1 MNHEK
6 FWNGSIIK
14 LPQPSL
20 SQPKGAPWFKRARP
34 PLSLTGGAHL
44 SSPSSRRARR
54 RARALAPPPPR
65 IPPHP
70 AFPARLKEGE
80 NHPRDS
86 LSRFPLFS
94 LSLSLGFVRIAPA
107 ILADV
112 INGAR
117 ELRGRFPS
125 SPAALSPS
133 RRYKIVPRASLFR
146 FRRSPL
152 ALAVGFVP
160 APCSSLSAV
169 AAELRFAAVVAPVL
183 LPTRRHLRPLRRVA
197 ADPVRRSASPVDCR
211 SAVALGIPTRAAV
224 FLRSGRR
231 SRRRRCPGVSRG
243 PPFAFPLPSSLSGA
257 APPRRWSPAVTIG
270 ARARRSRR
278 PRRRGRPRA
287 CPRGCQVGPAVS
299 RPRPRVRLTRGTH
312 GADRRQPRAPDA
324 AASEDPLFVEVEA
337 VDWESEQGKSHHP

>member
-1 MNHEK
+1 M
-6 FWNGSIIK
+6 
-14 LPQPSL
+14 
-20 SQPKGAPWFKRARP
+20 SQGRI
-34 PLSLTGGAHL
+34 T
-44 SSPSSRRARR
+44 
-54 RARALAPPPPR
+54 PR
-65 IPPHP
+65 V
-70 AFPARLKEGE
+70 
-80 NHPRDS
+80 S
-86 LSRFPLFS
+86 LSRFPRFP
-94 LSLSLGFVRIAPA
+94 LSLSLGFVRIHPA
-107 ILADV
+107 IVAGV
-112 INGAR
+112 FNGGR
-117 ELRGRFPS
+117 DLRARFPL

-133 RRYKIVPRASLFR
+133 RCYIFDPRASLFR

-152 ALAVGFVP
+152 ALAVGFVL

-169 AAELRFAAVVAPVL
+169 AVDLRFAADVAPDV
-183 LPTRRHLRPLRRVA
+183 LPTRRPLHRLRRVV

-287 CPRGCQVGPAVS
+287 RPRGCQVGPAVS

-312 GADRRQPRAPDA
+312 GADRRQPRAPGPPWTVGLTRGPHFPWTRSA
-324 AASEDPLFVEVEA
+324 RPLPRLT
-337 VDWESEQGKSHHP
+337 Q